1 MKSDFD
7 FSAHILFMDVR
18 EDLPSIDPENLSRKD
33 VLQLLLYLMNQK
45 EGFLDRGHE
54 ENNEQT
60 AWINGFLLKL
70 IPNIDANGMQ
80 GYVVQCVGSSMDKIA
95 LLEWI

>member
-18 EDLPSIDPENLSRKD
+18 EYLPSIDPENLSRKD

-45 EGFLDRGHE
+45 E
-54 ENNEQT
+54 
-60 AWINGFLLKL
+60 
-70 IPNIDANGMQ
+70 
-80 GYVVQCVGSSMDKIA
+80 
-95 LLEWI
+95 

>member
-7 FSAHILFMDVR
+7 FSAHILFIDVR
-18 EDLPSIDPENLSRKD
+18 EYLPYIDPENLSRKD

-45 EGFLDRGHE
+45 EGFIDRGHE

-70 IPNIDANGMQ
+70 IHNIDANGMH
-80 GYVVQCVGSSMDKIA
+80 GYVVKCVGSSIDKIS
-95 LLEWI
+95 LLE